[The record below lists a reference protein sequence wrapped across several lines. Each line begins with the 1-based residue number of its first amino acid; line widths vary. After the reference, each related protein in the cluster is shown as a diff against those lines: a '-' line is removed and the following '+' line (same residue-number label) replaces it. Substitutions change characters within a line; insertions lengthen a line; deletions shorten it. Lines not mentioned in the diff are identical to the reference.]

1 MKRYGYVTLPYVQNM
16 FAIETLS
23 AAVFNYYHDLA
34 ARILT
39 KGKRVHRSLK
49 LLYSLKRL
57 CALIFVFDFRKN
69 DQRYL
74 RVLKLT
80 FIR

>member
-1 MKRYGYVTLPYVQNM
+1 MAILRFLYVQKM

-39 KGKRVHRSLK
+39 TGKRVHRSLK
-49 LLYSLKRL
+49 LIYSLERL
-57 CALIFVFDFRKN
+57 LIQFVFDFRKN